1 MTSEPPR
8 AAVPPIWLPAT
19 LIARGRGKPGETY
32 WDIAERRL
40 WRWDGQQWVADGDGG
55 RAGEVIMTG
64 GRREWEARERA
75 LEEAKTI
82 EGVVGAVPDED
93 DKG

>member
-8 AAVPPIWLPAT
+8 AAVPPIWAPAT
-19 LIARGRGKPGETY
+19 LAGRKGKPGETH

-40 WRWDGQQWVADGDGG
+40 WRWDGQLWVADGDGG
-55 RAGEVIMTG
+55 RTGEVIMTG
-64 GRREWEARERA
+64 GRREQEARERA

-82 EGVVGAVPDED
+82 EGVVAVPDED